1 MTNMKRG
8 NQPKKSDKEFSF
20 EIVEHIGVIS
30 ESTKGWRKEMNLVS
44 WNGAEAKLDI
54 RDWSPEHD
62 KMGKGI
68 SFNADEIM
76 TLKELILKL

>member
-1 MTNMKRG
+1 
-8 NQPKKSDKEFSF
+8 
-20 EIVEHIGVIS
+20 
-30 ESTKGWRKEMNLVS
+30 MNLVS

-54 RDWSPEHD
+54 RDWSSEHD

-68 SFNADEIM
+68 SFNVDEIM

>member
-1 MTNMKRG
+1 MTGMKRG
-8 NQPKKSDKEFSF
+8 TSSKKNDREFSF

-30 ESTKGWRKEMNLVS
+30 ESTNGWRKEMNLVS

-54 RDWSPEHD
+54 RDWSSEHD

-68 SFNADEIM
+68 SFNVDEIM

>member
-30 ESTKGWRKEMNLVS
+30 EKYQRLEKRNEPCFLEWC
-44 WNGAEAKLDI
+44 
-54 RDWSPEHD
+54 
-62 KMGKGI
+62 
-68 SFNADEIM
+68 
-76 TLKELILKL
+76 